1 MKFRPFSW
9 FNTLHAKLFTV
20 TALVTSLLTIA
31 VAYSITRNSRREL
44 EKYSKDLAIET
55 SQAVETEILQRW
67 DKDFKDFQNPR
78 KIEELLE
85 SLAGP
90 DRSIFQI
97 DIFRREDKD
106 EVSLVT
112 SSGDDDKI
120 DWGREIG
127 SYMKIPLPTAELV
140 HLNTGN
146 SAWKI
151 YLPIRNPKPNK
162 PPLGL
167 IRTYC
172 DMERWE
178 TVWQNNLNNTY
189 LRLPMVL
196 LGEFILLWV
205 ILASVVSEPITAITE
220 AMSRLEKGDP
230 SARTDVRGKDEL
242 GLIARRFNH
251 MATQLQRAAQ
261 ERESLIEEIR
271 GLNTGLQ
278 QRIQEALGALQGKN
292 QELERLMEGNALLRE
307 ELGQQERLAVA
318 GQLTATFAHEVGT
331 PLNLVNSHLQLLQGQ
346 DGLSDKTRERLT
358 VIHAQIERVGDIVR
372 RMMDLTRR
380 PRIHPEQVALAPLLA
395 DLQRLWSPTL
405 ATHRVSF
412 QWQAPE
418 PCLLWVDRKQME
430 QLFINLV
437 NNSVDAMA
445 DGGALRLGVEADP
458 AGARWLLQLSD
469 TGHPGPAAGQDLQAD
484 VHHQTRRQGHRTGPG
499 HLPGNPPR
507 PWRRDPCGKH
517 RRPGHHHAFLASGP
531 SLIHPSSDRIRTHEK
546 NSQSRHSRR
555 RTRHPLPAGH
565 QGPAQGDAAAGG
577 QAGDPVRGGRG
588 HSCRDREHCAD
599 HRPGQAGHRESF

>member
-9 FNTLHAKLFTV
+9 FHTLHAKLFTV

-67 DKDFKDFQNPR
+67 DKDFKDFKDSR

-112 SSGDDDKI
+112 SSGDDEKI
-120 DWGREIG
+120 EFGREIG
-127 SYMKIPLPTAELV
+127 SYMKTNKATAELV
-140 HLNTGN
+140 SLNTGTL
-146 SAWKI
+146 AWKI
-151 YLPIRNPKPNK
+151 YLPIRNPKPGK

-172 DMERWE
+172 DLERWE
-178 TVWQNNLNNTY
+178 TVWKNNLNNTY

-230 SARTDVRGKDEL
+230 TARTEVRGNDEL
-242 GLIARRFNH
+242 GLIAGRFNH

-271 GLNTGLQ
+271 GLNMGLQ
-278 QRIQEALGALQGKN
+278 ERIQEALAALQGKN

-346 DGLSDKTRERLT
+346 VDLSEKARERLT

-372 RMMDLTRR
+372 KMMDLTRR
-380 PRIHPEQVALAPLLA
+380 PRIHPEEVPLGPLVA

-405 ATHRVSF
+405 ATHRVTF
-412 QWQAPE
+412 QVEAPD
-418 PCLLWVDRKQME
+418 PCVLFVDRKQME

-437 NNSVDAMA
+437 NNSVDAMT
-445 DGGALRLGVEADP
+445 DGGSLHLGVEP
-458 AGARWLLQLSD
+458 ETGGGRWLVRLAD
-469 TGHPGPAAGQDLQAD
+469 TGSGIPPDLLSKVFRPMFTTKPEGRGTGLGLAICREI
-484 VHHQTRRQGHRTGPG
+484 VRAHGGEIHVESEEGHGTTMV
-499 HLPGNPPR
+499 
-507 PWRRDPCGKH
+507 
-517 RRPGHHHAFLASGP
+517 FS
-531 SLIHPSSDRIRTHEK
+531 
-546 NSQSRHSRR
+546 
-555 RTRHPLPAGH
+555 LPAH
-565 QGPAQGDAAAGG
+565 A
-577 QAGDPVRGGRG
+577 
-588 HSCRDREHCAD
+588 
-599 HRPGQAGHRESF
+599 

>member
-9 FNTLHAKLFTV
+9 FLTLHAKLFTV

-31 VAYSITRNSRREL
+31 VAYSITRNSQREM

-67 DKDFKDFQNPR
+67 ERDFKDFKDPQ
-78 KIEELLE
+78 KMEAVLE

-90 DRSIFQI
+90 DRSIFQM

-106 EVSLVT
+106 QVSLVT

-120 DWGREIG
+120 EWGPGIG
-127 SYMKIPLPTAELV
+127 SYMRNSKPSAELV
-140 HLNTGN
+140 DLTTGTR
-146 SAWKI
+146 AWKV
-151 YLPIRNPKPNK
+151 YFPIRNPKPNK

-172 DMERWE
+172 DLERWE
-178 TVWQNNLNNTY
+178 VVWRNNLKNTY

-205 ILASVVSEPITAITE
+205 ILASVVSEPITAISE

-230 SARTDVRGKDEL
+230 TARTEVRGSDEL

-261 ERESLIEEIR
+261 ERETLIEEIR

-292 QELERLMEGNALLRE
+292 QELEHLMEGNALLRE

-331 PLNLVNSHLQLLQGQ
+331 PLNLVDSHLQLLQGQ
-346 DGLSDKTRERLT
+346 EELSDKTRERLG

-380 PRIHPEQVALAPLLA
+380 PRIHQEQVPLAPLLA
-395 DLQRLWSPTL
+395 DLQRLWSPML
-405 ATHRVSF
+405 ATHRVTF
-412 QWQAPE
+412 QWRAPE
-418 PCLLWVDRKQME
+418 PCVLLVDRKQME

-445 DGGALRLGVEADP
+445 EGGALRLEVDP
-458 AGARWLLQLSD
+458 AADGGQWLLSLSD
-469 TGHPGPAAGQDLQAD
+469 TGAGIPAQLMGKIFKPMFTTKPEGKGTGLGLAICREIVRAHGGEIQVESEAGIG
-484 VHHQTRRQGHRTGPG
+484 TTMR
-499 HLPGNPPR
+499 
-507 PWRRDPCGKH
+507 
-517 RRPGHHHAFLASGP
+517 FS
-531 SLIHPSSDRIRTHEK
+531 
-546 NSQSRHSRR
+546 
-555 RTRHPLPAGH
+555 LPAQPLLNG
-565 QGPAQGDAAAGG
+565 
-577 QAGDPVRGGRG
+577 
-588 HSCRDREHCAD
+588 
-599 HRPGQAGHRESF
+599 